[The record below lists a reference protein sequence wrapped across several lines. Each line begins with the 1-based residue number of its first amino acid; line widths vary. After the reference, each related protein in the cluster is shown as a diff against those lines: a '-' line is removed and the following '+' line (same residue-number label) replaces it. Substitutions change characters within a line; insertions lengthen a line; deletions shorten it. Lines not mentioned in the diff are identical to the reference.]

1 MSCQNI
7 SEEGL
12 DIQMISDQSVDLQG
26 QPGKMGKDGRPGEP
40 GEPVSRLKTKENNND
55 NTLPIVWKE
64 GRSGICFL
72 FQGKQG
78 EAGPPG
84 NPGLRGLPVSNH
96 QSTEAPQFVPPEK

>member
-1 MSCQNI
+1 M
-7 SEEGL
+7 
-12 DIQMISDQSVDLQG
+12 DQSVDLQG

-40 GEPVSRLKTKENNND
+40 GEPVSRLKRKEKKILTT
-55 NTLPIVWKE
+55 TLCLLYGKKVDLE
-64 GRSGICFL
+64 ICFL

-96 QSTEAPQFVPPEK
+96 LSTEAPQFCTSRGVTYHTMWYHTVP